1 MQDAITAWDLFP
13 KALSLPSAATKNVNM
28 SSTIHTANPTDTPAR
43 EVQDAVGAGA
53 RDAGVSKEA
62 RDMPDKKPRDP
73 PRDPGAASR
82 EAGDAALQDAKSK
95 KARKTGVRRFQRPPS
110 ALHAL
115 QPMPQC

>member
-43 EVQDAVGAGA
+43 EVQDAIGAGA
-53 RDAGVSKEA
+53 RDARVSKEA

-73 PRDPGAASR
+73 PRDPG
-82 EAGDAALQDAKSK
+82 AALQDAKSK

-115 QPMPQC
+115 QHMPQC